1 MKLTVEVDDA
11 ILARAMDITCAK
23 SEEEAVRTSLHSLSS
38 DKSLQEERYYL
49 VSVEGLRKYLGPES
63 PERPPH
69 SRAAPEPTFAATS
82 PAAEPAPASA

>member
-1 MKLTVEVDDA
+1 MKITVEVDDA

-38 DKSLQEERYYL
+38 DKSLQEEQYYL

-63 PERPPH
+63 PEDLSP
-69 SRAAPEPTFAATS
+69 RAAPA
-82 PAAEPAPASA
+82 AAEPELSRA